1 MNLLQM
7 EFCNLCRK
15 NVQLRPNTMVRR
27 KNHVKTKKHKVNA
40 KYYSENND
48 FDLIGCRYCGFDDD
62 DNNQLIC
69 DLCESQFHIYC
80 LNPPLRAVP
89 DGDWACPICV
99 KFARKNPKHDV
110 AIALNNLDILKISQD
125 LVCSPN
131 GVKTKTG
138 RKRKAASLSE
148 EPQKEKIKCILT
160 NQPAKDPPS
169 TIENNVDK
177 IDSRSRPTRRKQKP
191 SKYRTSPKSVSVSR
205 KRSRKAKCIDAKEK
219 KSVSRSRRI
228 H

>member
-27 KNHVKTKKHKVNA
+27 KNHMKTKRHKVNA

-62 DNNQLIC
+62 DNNQLVC

-80 LNPPLRAVP
+80 LNPPLPAVP

-99 KFARKNPKHDV
+99 KFALKNPKHDV
-110 AIALNNLDILKISQD
+110 AIALNNLDILKHR
-125 LVCSPN
+125 
-131 GVKTKTG
+131 KTSS
-138 RKRKAASLSE
+138 AQS
-148 EPQKEKIKCILT
+148 
-160 NQPAKDPPS
+160 
-169 TIENNVDK
+169 
-177 IDSRSRPTRRKQKP
+177 
-191 SKYRTSPKSVSVSR
+191 
-205 KRSRKAKCIDAKEK
+205 
-219 KSVSRSRRI
+219 
-228 H
+228 

>member
-1 MNLLQM
+1 
-7 EFCNLCRK
+7 
-15 NVQLRPNTMVRR
+15 MVRR

-80 LNPPLRAVP
+80 LNPPLHAVP

-99 KFARKNPKHDV
+99 KFALKNPNHDV
-110 AIALNNLDILKISQD
+110 AIALNNLDILETSQD
-125 LVCSPN
+125 LVGSPN
-131 GVKTKTG
+131 SVKTKTD
-138 RKRKAASLSE
+138 RKRKAASLLEGSQNERSMPDPSE
-148 EPQKEKIKCILT
+148 TTLKNL
-160 NQPAKDPPS
+160 DS
-169 TIENNVDK
+169 T
-177 IDSRSRPTRRKQKP
+177 SRPARRKQKP

-205 KRSRKAKCIDAKEK
+205 KRSRKAKCIDAKGK
-219 KSVSRSRRI
+219 KKKRK
-228 H
+228 